1 MKRNNKKLDSK
12 DPRYMTE
19 EQEQIVNL
27 ILSNNELKS
36 GKDVSNIFNELRGKV
51 IQRLLD
57 AEMEEFLQNN
67 KEYIVSRYKELVLTY
82 SDKDV
87 DFEGLSLEKCVDRVY
102 LNEMCDILRFKIDYI
117 NELIENNAKN
127 WSINRFSKI
136 DLAILQIAIAEIL
149 SDLNIPD
156 RVSINE
162 AIDLAKMY
170 CEAKTPKFING
181 ILGSVVNEI
190 KER

>member
-1 MKRNNKKLDSK
+1 MKNRREKRETSREYLMKLMYQTYISNGDIT
-12 DPRYMTE
+12 D
-19 EQEQIVNL
+19 L
-27 ILSNNELKS
+27 NNEIDTFLE
-36 GKDVSNIFNELRGKV
+36 NNE
-51 IQRLLD
+51 
-57 AEMEEFLQNN
+57 
-67 KEYIVSRYKELVLTY
+67 EYIVNRYEELVLNY

-87 DFEGLSLEKCVDRVY
+87 KFEGTLVNDCVDRVY
-102 LNEMCDILRFKIDYI
+102 LDTMCEVLRDKIDDI

-136 DLAILQIAIAEIL
+136 DLSILQIAIAEML

-156 RVSINE
+156 KVSINE

-170 CEAKTPKFING
+170 CEEKTPKFING

-190 KER
+190 KKR

>member
-1 MKRNNKKLDSK
+1 MKNIRAKRETSREYLMKLM
-12 DPRYMTE
+12 YQTY
-19 EQEQIVNL
+19 I
-27 ILSNNELKS
+27 SNGDITDLEN
-36 GKDVSNIFNELRGKV
+36 
-51 IQRLLD
+51 
-57 AEMEEFLQNN
+57 EMEEFLQNN

-102 LNEMCDILRFKIDYI
+102 WNEMCDILRFKIDYI

>member
-1 MKRNNKKLDSK
+1 MKNIRAKRETSREYLMKLMYQTYISNGDITDLK
-12 DPRYMTE
+12 NELDVFLE
-19 EQEQIVNL
+19 
-27 ILSNNELKS
+27 NNE
-36 GKDVSNIFNELRGKV
+36 
-51 IQRLLD
+51 
-57 AEMEEFLQNN
+57 
-67 KEYIVSRYKELVLTY
+67 EYIINRYEELVLNY
-82 SDKDV
+82 SDKNV
-87 DFEGLSLEKCVDRVY
+87 DFEGTLLKDCVDRKY
-102 LNEMCDILRFKIDYI
+102 LDKMCEVLQNKIDDI

-136 DLAILQIAIAEIL
+136 DLSILQIAISEML

-156 RVSINE
+156 KVSINE

-181 ILGSVVNEI
+181 ILGSVVDEI

>member
-1 MKRNNKKLDSK
+1 MKNIRAKRETSREYLMKLMYQTYISNGDIT
-12 DPRYMTE
+12 D
-19 EQEQIVNL
+19 L
-27 ILSNNELKS
+27 NNEIDTFLE
-36 GKDVSNIFNELRGKV
+36 NNE
-51 IQRLLD
+51 
-57 AEMEEFLQNN
+57 
-67 KEYIVSRYKELVLTY
+67 EYIVNRYEELVLNY

-87 DFEGLSLEKCVDRVY
+87 KFEGTLVNDCVDRVY
-102 LNEMCDILRFKIDYI
+102 LDTMCEVLRDKIDDI

-136 DLAILQIAIAEIL
+136 DLSILQIAIAEML

-156 RVSINE
+156 KVSINE

-170 CEAKTPKFING
+170 CEEKTPKFING

-190 KER
+190 KQK

>member
-1 MKRNNKKLDSK
+1 MKNIRAKRETSREYLMKLM
-12 DPRYMTE
+12 YQTY
-19 EQEQIVNL
+19 I
-27 ILSNNELKS
+27 SNGDITDLENEM
-36 GKDVSNIFNELRGKV
+36 D
-51 IQRLLD
+51 
-57 AEMEEFLQNN
+57 EFLENN
-67 KEYIVSRYKELVLTY
+67 KEYIMSRYKELVLTY

-87 DFEGLSLEKCVDRVY
+87 DFEQISLEKCVDIVY
-102 LNEMCDILRFKIDYI
+102 LNEMCDILRLKIDYI

>member
-1 MKRNNKKLDSK
+1 MKNIRAKRETSREYLMKLM
-12 DPRYMTE
+12 YQTY
-19 EQEQIVNL
+19 I
-27 ILSNNELKS
+27 SNGDITDLEN
-36 GKDVSNIFNELRGKV
+36 
-51 IQRLLD
+51 
-57 AEMEEFLQNN
+57 EMEEFLQNN

-87 DFEGLSLEKCVDRVY
+87 DFEGLSL
-102 LNEMCDILRFKIDYI
+102 
-117 NELIENNAKN
+117 ENNAKN